1 MLIKN
6 LDVAQGLCNGTRMQI
21 VSAKENTL
29 RCRLLTGTRVGTEVL
44 IPKIKFT
51 FGDQPQHRGIR
62 FTRLQ
67 FPVRLCFGMTVNKVL
82 FYKYFLL
89 YIHF

>member
-6 LDVAQGLCNGTRMQI
+6 LDVTQGLCNGTRMQI
-21 VSAKENTL
+21 ISAKESTL
-29 RCRLLTGTRVGTEVL
+29 RCRLLTGTRAGSEVL

-51 FGDQPQHRGIR
+51 YGDEPNQRGMK

-67 FPVRLCFGMTVNKVL
+67 FPVRLCFGMTVNKVQ
-82 FYKYFLL
+82 YYFNFFTLL
-89 YIHF
+89 

>member
-21 VSAKENTL
+21 ISAKENTL

-51 FGDQPQHRGIR
+51 FGDQPQHRGMR